1 VNRFAYS
8 GLLAA
13 ALAVT
18 ACFSSGGE
26 AGKGAATGGQPPAG
40 GAGTAAA
47 KALIDT
53 RNPAV
58 TETATFGLG

>member
-13 ALAVT
+13 ALALT
-18 ACFSSGGE
+18 ACFSSGGDGGRTSG
-26 AGKGAATGGQPPAG
+26 AGNPAG
-40 GAGTAAA
+40 GGAAPAAA
-47 KALIDT
+47 KAPIDA